1 MKSRIEIELIV
12 QVQGCSNRII
22 NKKKRREKQ
31 MNRKVFLTIMA
42 ILIVGIVG
50 VTIYLLTNKNNDV
63 SQNEIQPQEEVG
75 NDTMRQTIVTLYYQN
90 KETKELMPEGRM
102 VDSKTLLTDPYA
114 TLMGLLLEGP
124 KSDKLQ
130 TVIPEGTRV
139 LKAELKGDMIYLDL
153 SKEFIDNHKGG
164 QEAENMTVYAIVN
177 TLTQLNEVN
186 SVKILINGREDQSFK
201 DNKINFKNAFIRIE
215 KNNSTTKQTNTNN
228 TTNNTQTNKTTNT
241 TGNTQNNKTANT
253 TT

>member
-1 MKSRIEIELIV
+1 MM
-12 QVQGCSNRII
+12 
-22 NKKKRREKQ
+22 NKCEGREKQ
-31 MNRKVFLTIMA
+31 MNRKVFLTVIA

-50 VTIYLLTNKNNDV
+50 VTIYLLTNKDAGIN
-63 SQNEIQPQEEVG
+63 QNEIQPQEEVSD
-75 NDTMRQTIVTLYYQN
+75 NTMRQTIVTLYYQN

-114 TLMGLLLEGP
+114 TLMGLLIEGP
-124 KSDKLQ
+124 KNEKLQ
-130 TVIPEGTRV
+130 SVIPEGTRV
-139 LKAELKGDMIYLDL
+139 IKAELKGDIVYLDL

-186 SVKILINGREDQSFK
+186 SVKILINGREDQAFK

-215 KNNSTTKQTNTNN
+215 KSNATEQTNS
-228 TTNNTQTNKTTNT
+228 NNTQTNKNENATI
-241 TGNTQNNKTANT
+241 
-253 TT
+253 

>member
-1 MKSRIEIELIV
+1 
-12 QVQGCSNRII
+12 
-22 NKKKRREKQ
+22 

-42 ILIVGIVG
+42 ILIIGIVG

-75 NDTMRQTIVTLYYQN
+75 NDTMRQTIATLYYQN

-102 VDSKTLLTDPYA
+102 IDSKTLLTDPYA
-114 TLMGLLLEGP
+114 TLITLLIEGP
-124 KSDKLQ
+124 KNEKLQ

-139 LKAELKGDMIYLDL
+139 LKAELKGDIVYLDL

-186 SVKILINGREDQSFK
+186 SVKILINGREDQAFK

-215 KNNSTTKQTNTNN
+215 KNSNSTKQTNTNQV
-228 TTNNTQTNKTTNT
+228 TNNTQTNKINNTTNS
-241 TGNTQNNKTANT
+241 TQNNKVANT